1 MGSNPIRSSSLM
13 SFLRFQEL
21 GGSQLKIRKD
31 EFERSE
37 EQPALELFWQGIRAE
52 ETREKY
58 TRSLR
63 RILCVILEDFFEGSF
78 EQRADQIVKTA
89 KENPEWARDLLLNLS
104 KKLRERTK
112 LPKEHDDYL
121 RPSSIANIFKPIK
134 KLFDMNDVT
143 FSWEKLYTTFPEI
156 DNLSQTRGWTRE
168 EIQKMLNYAN
178 GAIDRTIV
186 LVASSSGIRS
196 GGFNLNWEDVIPI
209 YKVDDII
216 KLEITE
222 SEKEKSKIV
231 CGMISV
237 YRGSSSQYPAFITAE
252 AYQALQDYKQIW
264 IREIGRVPDLKDPI
278 FKKEGRILRRASIAS
293 IKKRVER
300 MAQKAGF
307 RPPLEKGQRRYEV
320 PTMNGFRRF
329 CNKTCKEG
337 LSKDSPLA
345 SLIKK
350 EFMLGHVGLV
360 KLDRN
365 YFKTNVPELAEEYL
379 AVAHDLTISDEYR
392 LKIENKQLKESKK
405 RYENSDAFKRLE
417 KRLEES
423 EKEIEEMKYGPK
435 GRAARYAKGMLNNE
449 ISQERKIIGKALV
462 ALFELG
468 LPEDKKRTFLK
479 ELEQV
484 C

>member
-1 MGSNPIRSSSLM
+1 M
-13 SFLRFQEL
+13 
-21 GGSQLKIRKD
+21 KIRKE

-37 EQPALELFWQGIRAE
+37 EQPALELFWQGIRSE
-52 ETREKY
+52 ETKEKY
-58 TRSLR
+58 TRTLK
-63 RILCVILEDFFEGSF
+63 RILCDILEEFFEGSF
-78 EQRADQIVKTA
+78 EQRADKIVKMA
-89 KENPEWARDLLLNLS
+89 KEEPEWVRDLLLNIS
-104 KKLRERTK
+104 KMLRERTK

-121 RPSSIANIFKPIK
+121 SPSSIANIFKPIK

-156 DNLSQTRGWTRE
+156 DNIIQTRGWTRE

-178 GAIDRTIV
+178 GAIDRAIV
-186 LVASSSGIRS
+186 LIAASSGIRS
-196 GGFNLNWEDVIPI
+196 GGLNLNWEDVVPI
-209 YKVDDII
+209 YKVDDKI

-222 SEKEKSKIV
+222 PEKEKAKIV
-231 CGMISV
+231 CGRLSV
-237 YRGSSSQYPAFITAE
+237 YCGSSSQYPAFITAE
-252 AYQALQDYKQIW
+252 AYQALQDYKQVW
-264 IREIGRVPDLKDPI
+264 IREIGHVPDPKEPI
-278 FKKEGRILRRASIAS
+278 FKKEGQILKRASVAS

-307 RPPLEKGQRRYEV
+307 RPALEKWQRRYDV

-350 EFMLGHVGLV
+350 EFMMGHVGLV

-365 YFKTNVPELAEEYL
+365 YFKTNVTELVEEYL
-379 AVAHDLTISDEYR
+379 SVAHDLTISDEYR
-392 LKIENKQLKESKK
+392 LKIENRQLRESKK
-405 RYENSDAFKRLE
+405 RYENSDVFKRLE
-417 KRLEES
+417 KRLAES
-423 EKEIEEMKYGPK
+423 EKEIEEIKYGPK
-435 GRAARYAKGMLNNE
+435 GRAARYARGMLNNDIPE
-449 ISQERKIIGKALV
+449 EKKILGKALV

-468 LPEDKKRTFLK
+468 LPEDKKRAFLK
-479 ELEQV
+479 GLEQV